1 MYYEVMLKHLHIGQN
16 FPRQLLYDFV
26 KTSIFLELR
35 GHKIS
40 TENKTVGFPEG
51 MKEGSKGI
59 PILFP
64 HSWGLGG
71 SCTVLTWTAP
81 ILASLVSSP
90 FPAPWTLN
98 RCTISPQVLH
108 CTLHRFSVTTIDPVH
123 CSYHRVLHNCYI
135 APCTG
140 FLLPWSWFLVPNVYK
155 LGDVFDSDG
164 GGGEVMMLMMCGA
177 GGDNRRQWK
186 APQEASTRTWQSS
199 AWAQFYC

>member
-1 MYYEVMLKHLHIGQN
+1 MLIYDLSDDNLRVEVHSSLILRSWLPLGGLVITWSPSTNWSVSIAAQGLLEKLKHLHIGQN

-35 GHKIS
+35 GHKIP

-98 RCTISPQVLH
+98 RCTISPQVLQR
-108 CTLHRFSVTTIDPVH
+108 TLHGFSATTKWLN
-123 CSYHRVLHNCYI
+123 VLEIWCHLCPKY
-135 APCTG
+135 
-140 FLLPWSWFLVPNVYK
+140 LPS
-155 LGDVFDSDG
+155 
-164 GGGEVMMLMMCGA
+164 
-177 GGDNRRQWK
+177 
-186 APQEASTRTWQSS
+186 
-199 AWAQFYC
+199 